1 MHILKWDILKNTKNN
16 HIERMKETSLVL
28 TDKRGF
34 FSGTPDWIRTS
45 GLQSRSL
52 SLYPTELRA
61 RILLLPKMPL
71 SITIPAAFGTR
82 IIIPTFRVE
91 VKGKFFQ
98 KRLLKKL
105 TTVYACVTIVENFY
119 G

>member
-45 GLQSRSL
+45 GLQGFARYKPCLISIR
-52 SLYPTELRA
+52 RA
-61 RILLLPKMPL
+61 LG
-71 SITIPAAFGTR
+71 SNHNQTH
-82 IIIPTFRVE
+82 
-91 VKGKFFQ
+91 
-98 KRLLKKL
+98 
-105 TTVYACVTIVENFY
+105 
-119 G
+119 